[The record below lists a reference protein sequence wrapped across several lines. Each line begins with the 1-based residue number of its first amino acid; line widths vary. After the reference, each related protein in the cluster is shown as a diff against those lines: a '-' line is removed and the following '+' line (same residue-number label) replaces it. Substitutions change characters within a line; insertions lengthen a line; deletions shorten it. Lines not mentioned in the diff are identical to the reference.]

1 MRHPCCTSHFRNVA
15 LSIALLPQAIGFSSQ
30 NRNALA
36 TADDI
41 RRILGTL
48 DEEKLLDIVALRPTI
63 VDVEEASVWLAGDSD
78 IFGAGQPL
86 KPVAGEI
93 VAVLTADEDEEPL
106 PAS

>member
-1 MRHPCCTSHFRNVA
+1 MAKEPATAQDR
-15 LSIALLPQAIGFSSQ
+15 G
-30 NRNALA
+30 ALA

-48 DEEKLLDIVALRPTI
+48 DEAKLLDIVALRPTI
-63 VDVEEASVWLAGDSD
+63 LDVEEASVWLAGDSD

-93 VAVLTADEDEEPL
+93 VAIPTADEQEEL
-106 PAS
+106 RPAK